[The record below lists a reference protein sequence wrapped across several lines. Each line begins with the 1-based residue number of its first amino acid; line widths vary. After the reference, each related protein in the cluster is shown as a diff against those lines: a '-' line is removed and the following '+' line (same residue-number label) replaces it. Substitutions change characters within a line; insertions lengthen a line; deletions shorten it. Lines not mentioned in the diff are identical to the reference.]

1 MLIYA
6 LAVLLVAC
14 LALLAGGYKLWQMH
28 QQLQAIQ
35 QVNQQQQAQQEQQKA
50 QLQAMARR
58 LDNYL
63 SGSMQMG
70 RELHELREQLAPL
83 PDKVLQME
91 QRDPGGLSFIEAAK
105 LLGLGA
111 NTEDLQSA
119 CGLTQAEAELLQR
132 MHLGRRAP

>member
-6 LAVLLVAC
+6 VALIVVVC
-14 LALLAGGYKLWQMH
+14 LALLAGGYKLWQMQ
-28 QQLQAIQ
+28 QQLQAMQEAIGQ
-35 QVNQQQQAQQEQQKA
+35 QQEQQRA
-50 QLQAMARR
+50 QLKAMARR

-83 PDKVLQME
+83 PDKVMQME

-132 MHLGRRAP
+132 MHAGRQQAP

>member
-1 MLIYA
+1 MLLYFLLL
-6 LAVLLVAC
+6 LAAFL
-14 LALLAGGYKLWQMH
+14 LALLLGAYQIRQMY
-28 QQLQAIQ
+28 QRIQALEAAS
-35 QVNQQQQAQQEQQKA
+35 QQQEERQHA
-50 QLQAMARR
+50 QLKAMARR

-63 SGSMQMG
+63 SSSMQMG
-70 RELHELREQLAPL
+70 DELHELREQLAPL
-83 PDKVLQME
+83 PDKVMQME

-132 MHLGRRAP
+132 MHAGRQQAP